1 MLTPEQQ
8 KLFRFLYLYG
18 KSSGFDVM
26 EFEIESNDYLPDEPF
41 GANDFKNARVDGN
54 KWLDLPEKAAQEL
67 TDFVNE
73 NVFPKLGSTLDKIY
87 DNNEVDNFSSI
98 NIQFNFDFNR
108 RDFSA
113 DLEASWYGSEESDS
127 ETYDLPEDVYN
138 EIFRSVPPGEGF
150 TSWPTDAAVGA
161 SIQYMGGGDSG
172 EWGDEIEV
180 VTKDGKTYMLP
191 LGPKTDD
198 WISYN
203 LPSGWEIDEGSSG
216 VVYFDLVDREIR
228 INHTWNTYDTER
240 ENILEFEF

>member
-18 KSSGFDVM
+18 KSSGLDFM

-41 GANDFKNARVDGN
+41 GTNDFKKARVDGY

-73 NVFPKLGSTLDKIY
+73 NVFPKLDSTLDKIY
-87 DNNEVDNFSSI
+87 NNNEVDNFSSI
-98 NIQFNFDFNR
+98 NLEFSLDLKTR
-108 RDFSA
+108 KFSA
-113 DLEASWYGSEESDS
+113 DLEASWYGFEEGEGDV
-127 ETYDLPEDVYN
+127 YDLPEDVYN
-138 EIFRSVPPGEGF
+138 EIFSSVPPGKGF
-150 TSWPTDAAVGA
+150 TNWPTDGLVGA
-161 SIQYMGGGDSG
+161 SIDYSGGGDSG

-180 VTKDGKTYMLP
+180 RTKDGKTYMLP
-191 LGPKTDD
+191 LGPKIDN

-216 VVYFDLVDREIR
+216 NVYFDLVDRVIR
-228 INHTWNTYDTER
+228 INHTWNTYYTER